1 MKHIRETIIVE
12 GRYDI
17 NKIKQC
23 IDAHI
28 IETAGFGIFNDK
40 EKRELIATLAR
51 KNGIIILTDSDGAG
65 QVIRNYLKGAISEGS
80 VKHAYIPEI
89 SGKERR
95 KTEASKAG
103 FLGVEGMPE
112 EIIINALKAAGATFD
127 DEETRPSAML
137 TKQDMYFYGLS
148 GGEDSASRRKKLAKK
163 LNLPSLLSANAL
175 LDAINMIFTKEE
187 FEKAVSELV

>member
-1 MKHIRETIIVE
+1 MKHIKETIIVE

-17 NKIKQC
+17 NKLKQC
-23 IDAHI
+23 INAHI

-40 EKRELIATLAR
+40 EKRELIATLAK
-51 KNGIIILTDSDGAG
+51 KNGIIILTDADGAG
-65 QVIRNYLKGAISEGS
+65 QVIRNYLKSSISEGC

-95 KTEASKAG
+95 KTEGSKAG

-112 EIIINALKAAGATFD
+112 EIIINALRAAGATFD
-127 DEETRPSAML
+127 DEERRESAML

-148 GGEDSASRRKKLAKK
+148 GGEDSANRRKKLAKK

-175 LDAINMIFTKEE
+175 LDAINMIFTREE
-187 FEKAVSELV
+187 FEKAISELV